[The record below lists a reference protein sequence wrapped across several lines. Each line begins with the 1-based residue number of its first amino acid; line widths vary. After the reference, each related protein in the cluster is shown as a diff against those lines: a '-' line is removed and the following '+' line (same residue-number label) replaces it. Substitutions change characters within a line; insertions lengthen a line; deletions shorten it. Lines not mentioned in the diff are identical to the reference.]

1 MPCRLPK
8 LSQRSPVSLGIDL
21 IILAAIAVFVISR
34 LYSVLGQK
42 TGSENR
48 PPARPYA
55 KAPSRIPEAP
65 EGQDEGARTHLRPAF
80 TGPAAAG
87 LEAIAARELGFSPE
101 DFTRGAA
108 KAYELTVTAFA
119 DGDRDSLRQLVD
131 QDVFDVYSAAI
142 AEREKS
148 GAEPMRLVRL
158 RQARIAAA
166 SVDEAEVARVTV
178 SFESELS
185 DGELMRPAREMWTF
199 KRTLGSPDPN
209 WLLDEVEAAS

>member
-1 MPCRLPK
+1 
-8 LSQRSPVSLGIDL
+8 
-21 IILAAIAVFVISR
+21 
-34 LYSVLGQK
+34 
-42 TGSENR
+42 
-48 PPARPYA
+48 
-55 KAPSRIPEAP
+55 
-65 EGQDEGARTHLRPAF
+65 
-80 TGPAAAG
+80 
-87 LEAIAARELGFSPE
+87 
-101 DFTRGAA
+101 
-108 KAYELTVTAFA
+108 LTVTAFA